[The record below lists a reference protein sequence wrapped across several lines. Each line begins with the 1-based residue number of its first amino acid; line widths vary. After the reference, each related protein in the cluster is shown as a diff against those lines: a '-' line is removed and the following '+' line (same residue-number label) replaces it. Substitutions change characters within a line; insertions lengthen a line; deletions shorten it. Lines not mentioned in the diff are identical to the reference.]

1 MTQVRLDL
9 NSPFFQADFVIL
21 GNVEMKQAAKA
32 LRKLLQLSWE
42 QVYADSGLKWEEIK
56 SDKGTYTIRLSRSC
70 RAIVMRDADLM
81 RFLAI
86 HVDHDG
92 AYGKK

>member
-9 NSPFFQADFVIL
+9 NSPIFQADFVSL
-21 GNVEMKQAAKA
+21 GTVELKQAAKT
-32 LRKLLQLSWE
+32 LRKLLQLTWE

-56 SDKGTYTIRLSRSC
+56 SDKGTYTIRLSQSC

-81 RFLAI
+81 RFFAI
-86 HVDHDG
+86 HAVHDG